1 MAADWGNVGIEEFG
15 NFKRIE
21 RSESL
26 FLVHPGPDLAYRI
39 CDLIHLSGV

>member
-21 RSESL
+21 RSDSL
-26 FLVHPGPDLAYRI
+26 FLVHFSHFSALA
-39 CDLIHLSGV
+39 